1 MLAPALKWLPVLVV
15 PVALA
20 WVLAPGWAAPAPW
33 VVAVTV
39 VVVSGLCLARG
50 GCAVRNG
57 PPAWLAGLLVWAAV
71 DAALRPVATTDA
83 ARLLAAGLVA
93 LGLAVVTGT
102 PRGAAWGRVGAV
114 AAGTSAAAW
123 LIAERL
129 LHAGRPPG
137 PFGNPNLAATPA
149 LLALALAPFLPAP
162 TVVRG
167 GLVAVAAAGV
177 VASGSRAAMV
187 GAVVMAATWALTRR
201 GGRRMRLAAAI
212 LVVIAVAGLTVRFAT
227 DRDPL
232 RYERV
237 RIWAVALR
245 VAAAEFP
252 LGCGPGGYADAA
264 MAHNFPRDGEFA
276 RFARLPDVAESDL
289 LQLAASLGL
298 PGVMLLAGLAW
309 SVARRLP
316 KADARAWGVL
326 AAALVTSAFN
336 SQLMVPAVA
345 WTLALAVGSVVPRV
359 AMRRDRGSRWA
370 TVAAVAAVT
379 VVTGAVLALP
389 DFGAGEAPERLVD
402 RADAVLRTRPSD
414 GDALADAEA
423 MTWRACGA
431 RPRYGRGWRIL
442 GSIRLR
448 RAALC
453 GEADVAAA
461 AAEAF
466 ARARAVNPLDVWGAV
481 GEGQARRM
489 LGDTRGA
496 WQAFNA
502 AVLLE
507 PNCVPAWLEQAVLHL
522 AEGELGP
529 ARGALRRAE
538 AAQARARGVAFVSAY
553 EVALASADPVTVE
566 QLRAATGEAR

>member
-1 MLAPALKWLPVLVV
+1 VLAPPLKWLPAFLV

-20 WVLAPGWAAPAPW
+20 WVLAPGLAAPAPW
-33 VVAVTV
+33 LAAATV
-39 VVVSGLCLARG
+39 VVVSGLCLVG
-50 GCAVRNG
+50 GVCSVRTG
-57 PPAWLAGLLVWAAV
+57 PPAWLAGLLVWAAL
-71 DAALRPVATTDA
+71 DAALRPVAISDA
-83 ARLLAAGLVA
+83 ARLLATGVVA
-93 LGLAVVTGT
+93 LGVVVVTGT

-123 LIAERL
+123 LITERL

-162 TVVRG
+162 MVVRG
-167 GLVAVAAAGV
+167 VLMAVAGAGV
-177 VASGSRAAMV
+177 VASGSRAALV
-187 GAVVMAATWALTRR
+187 GTVVLAVTWALARQ
-201 GGRRMRLAAAI
+201 GGRRMRRAAAL
-212 LVVIAVAGLTVRFAT
+212 LVVIAVAGLTVRLAT

-232 RYERV
+232 RYERA
-237 RIWAVALR
+237 RIWAVGLR

-252 LGCGPGGYADAA
+252 LGCGPSGYADAA
-264 MAHNFPRDGEFA
+264 LAHNFPREGEFA

-289 LQLAASLGL
+289 LQLAATLGL
-298 PGVMLLAGLAW
+298 AGVLLLAGLAW
-309 SVARRLP
+309 SVARRVP

-326 AAALVTSAFN
+326 AGALVTSAFN

-345 WTLALAVGSVVPRV
+345 WTLALAVGSVLPRV
-359 AMRRDRGSRWA
+359 AMQRARESPWATMA
-370 TVAAVAAVT
+370 TVAALTIASGAA
-379 VVTGAVLALP
+379 LALP
-389 DFGAGEAPERLVD
+389 DFGAGEPPERLVD

-414 GDALADAEA
+414 SSALADAEA
-423 MTWRACGA
+423 MTWRACAA

-448 RAALC
+448 RAALS

-466 ARARAVNPLDVWGAV
+466 VRAREVNPLDVWGAV
-481 GEGQARRM
+481 GEGQARRT
-489 LGDTRGA
+489 LGDRRGA

-538 AAQARARGVAFVSAY
+538 AAQARARGAAFVSAY
-553 EVALASADPVTVE
+553 EAGLASADPVTVQ

>member
-1 MLAPALKWLPVLVV
+1 VLASPLKWLPALLV

-20 WVLAPGWAAPAPW
+20 WVLVPGWTAPAPW
-33 VVAVTV
+33 VVAATV
-39 VVVSGLCLARG
+39 VVVSGLCLATRA
-50 GCAVRNG
+50 CTVREG
-57 PPAWLAGLLVWAAV
+57 PPAWLAGLLAWAAL
-71 DAALRPVATTDA
+71 DAALRPVAIGDA
-83 ARLLAAGLVA
+83 ARLLATGVVA
-93 LGLAVVTGT
+93 LGLVVVTRN
-102 PRGAAWGRVGAV
+102 PRAAAWGRLGAV
-114 AAGTSAAAW
+114 AAGIVAAAW
-123 LIAERL
+123 LITERL
-129 LHAGRPPG
+129 LHGGRPPG

-162 TVVRG
+162 
-167 GLVAVAAAGV
+167 AVARGALMAVAGAGV
-177 VASGSRAAMV
+177 VASGSRAALV
-187 GAVVMAATWALTRR
+187 GAVALAAAWVVSRR
-201 GGRRMRLAAAI
+201 VGRATRLAAAI
-212 LVVIAVAGLTVRFAT
+212 LVVIAVAGFGVRLAT

-237 RIWAVALR
+237 RIWAVAVR

-264 MAHNFPRDGEFA
+264 MAHNFPRQGEFA
-276 RFARLPDVAESDL
+276 RFARLPDLAESDV
-289 LQLAASLGL
+289 LQLAATLGL
-298 PGVMLLAGLAW
+298 PGVLLLAGLAW
-309 SVARRLP
+309 SVVHRLP
-316 KADARAWGVL
+316 KSDARAWGVL

-345 WTLALAVGSVVPRV
+345 WTLALAVGSVLPRV
-359 AMRRDRGSRWA
+359 VGRRDRGSRWA
-370 TVAAVAAVT
+370 TVAAVAALA

-389 DFGAGEAPERLVD
+389 DFGAGEPPECLVD

-414 GDALADAEA
+414 GSALADAEA
-423 MTWRACGA
+423 MTWQACAA

-442 GSIRLR
+442 GGIRLR
-448 RAALC
+448 RASLC

-466 ARARAVNPLDVWGAV
+466 ARGREVNALDVWGAV
-481 GEGQARRM
+481 GEGQARRL

-502 AVLLE
+502 ALLLE
-507 PNCVPAWLEQAVLHL
+507 PNCVPAWLERAVLHL

-529 ARGALRRAE
+529 AREALRRAE
-538 AAQARARGVAFVSAY
+538 AAQARARRAAFVSAY
-553 EVALASADPVTVE
+553 EVALAYADPVTLE